1 MRVGIGFDIHRLVV
15 GRPFV
20 IGGVNIPFDKGP
32 LGHSDGDALSHAIA
46 DAILGAA
53 NMGDIGM
60 WFPPGD
66 PSCAGANSLDL
77 LETIAEA
84 VRKKGFAIGNIDS
97 VIMCERP
104 KMSPHYGLMRERLAK
119 ALGTSPEVVSVKATT
134 YEGMG
139 DIGAGDAVAA
149 KAIALLTY

>member
-1 MRVGIGFDIHRLVV
+1 MRVGIGFDIHRLVP

-20 IGGVNIPFDKGP
+20 IGGVSIPFDKGP
-32 LGHSDGDALSHAIA
+32 LGHSDGDALSHAVA

-66 PSCAGANSLDL
+66 PDFAGANSLDL
-77 LETIAEA
+77 LATIAEA
-84 VRKKGFAIGNIDS
+84 VRQKGFAIGNIDS

-104 KMSPHYGLMRERLAK
+104 KMSPHYSLMKERLAK

-139 DIGAGDAVAA
+139 EIGSGEAVAA

>member
-1 MRVGIGFDIHRLVV
+1 MRVGIGFDIHRLVED
-15 GRPFV
+15 RPFV
-20 IGGVNIPFDKGP
+20 IGGVTIPFDKGP

-77 LETIAEA
+77 LTTIADA
-84 VRKKGFAIGNIDS
+84 VRKAGFGIGNVDS

-104 KMSPHYGLMRERLAK
+104 KMSPHYGLMKERLAR
-119 ALGTSPEVVSVKATT
+119 ALGVSPEAISVKATT

-139 DIGAGDAVAA
+139 DIGSGNAVAA